1 MDARKQSAQAIEA
14 TGKGAVSGIAVF
26 TLKEGLPMRCL
37 DRTWIWIPMLAAA
50 VFGARADAALVIGGG
65 GSGPVIVDATVQGTP
80 GGFSSSTPSF
90 FSPAPGNDNTSLS
103 QNILSLETLEFLTN
117 NFVELVL
124 TIQSSR
130 ESTAKPTEYALG
142 LGTSSGAATS
152 IINSTG
158 TPWSGFQIQVGILD
172 GAGNLQS
179 VPGLDFDAPDLDP
192 VPTSD
197 KFTLFQFL
205 GHTINFLGGTIPGS
219 SSGDGDTANHFFVTA
234 GLDIPNFSSDSQTVI
249 IRMRPL
255 LQTLIGTSQDNPVL
269 PDGIDPETGGFVFTG
284 VTGGRW
290 FDPPAY
296 GFLFVMDT
304 PGAGF
309 SSVTLPSGFDPV
321 TVTFDSTSV
330 SGAPGATITLGTG
343 VTTFTITG
351 INPPA
356 DSDNP
361 ASYPVLLNFTT
372 NDPVNFKMIPL
383 DINGQPLVVPEP
395 SSLTVWGCGLAIG
408 LGLAWRRRRF
418 V

>member
-1 MDARKQSAQAIEA
+1 MPQFKAHLRGFCQTPQIF
-14 TGKGAVSGIAVF
+14 F
-26 TLKEGLPMRCL
+26 TLSR
-37 DRTWIWIPMLAAA
+37 
-50 VFGARADAALVIGGG
+50 
-65 GSGPVIVDATVQGTP
+65 
-80 GGFSSSTPSF
+80 
-90 FSPAPGNDNTSLS
+90 GNDNTSLS

-117 NFVELVL
+117 NFVDLVL
-124 TIQSSR
+124 TIQSSSQ
-130 ESTAKPTEYALG
+130 STAKPTEYALG

-234 GLDIPNFSSDSQTVI
+234 GLDIPNFSSDPQAVI

-255 LQTLIGTSQDNPVL
+255 LQTLVGTSQDNPVL
-269 PDGIDPETGGFVFTG
+269 PGDVDPATGGFIFTG

-321 TVTFDSTSV
+321 TVTFGSNTI
-330 SGAPGATITLGTG
+330 SGATGGTNINLGG

>member
-1 MDARKQSAQAIEA
+1 M
-14 TGKGAVSGIAVF
+14 
-26 TLKEGLPMRCL
+26 
-37 DRTWIWIPMLAAA
+37 
-50 VFGARADAALVIGGG
+50 
-65 GSGPVIVDATVQGTP
+65 
-80 GGFSSSTPSF
+80 
-90 FSPAPGNDNTSLS
+90 
-103 QNILSLETLEFLTN
+103 
-117 NFVELVL
+117 
-124 TIQSSR
+124 
-130 ESTAKPTEYALG
+130 
-142 LGTSSGAATS
+142 
-152 IINSTG
+152 
-158 TPWSGFQIQVGILD
+158 
-172 GAGNLQS
+172 
-179 VPGLDFDAPDLDP
+179 
-192 VPTSD
+192 PTSD

-234 GLDIPNFSSDSQTVI
+234 GLDIPNFSSESQTVI

-269 PDGIDPETGGFVFTG
+269 PGDVDPATGGFVFTG
-284 VTGGRW
+284 VRGGRW

-309 SSVTLPSGFDPV
+309 SSVTLPNGFDPV
-321 TVTFDSTSV
+321 TVKFDSTTV
-330 SGAPGATITLGTG
+330 SGATGGTNISLGG

-351 INPPA
+351 ISPPA

-372 NDPVNFKMIPL
+372 NDPVSFKMIPL

-395 SSLTVWGCGLAIG
+395 GSLTLGGCGLAIG
-408 LGLAWRRRRF
+408 LGLARRRRRF